1 MRSKSGLLLLA
12 LLLAASA
19 TLAVYLYARGLE
31 GEKVPATSASVEV
44 LVAKKD
50 IPANTDLNDLINE
63 GAFET
68 TSIPEDALVPGA
80 FTELGDLQGQKNREA
95 ILAGEQ
101 IPEARITGAV
111 TGGRLGIPQGFTGL
125 AIPLEGPRF
134 VSGELRD
141 GDRVTVY
148 GTFTKGGIDSATV
161 VLVPEA
167 QVLKVS
173 GAPEGGPGT
182 DDKATITLALLPPD
196 AQKVV
201 LAQEDGSIWLALLP
215 PGQEGKQRPPLSVT
229 GIGR

>member
-1 MRSKSGLLLLA
+1 MKSRSGLLLLA

-19 TLAVYLYARGLE
+19 TMAVYLYARGLE
-31 GEKVPATSASVEV
+31 GEKTSAPSASVEV
-44 LVAKKD
+44 LVAKED
-50 IPANTDLNDLINE
+50 IPANTDLNELINE

-68 TSIPEDALVPGA
+68 ISVSEDALVSGA
-80 FTELGDLQGQKNREA
+80 VTELGELQGQKNREA

-111 TGGRLGIPQGFTGL
+111 PGGRLGIPQGFTGL
-125 AIPLEGPRF
+125 SIPLEGPRF
-134 VSGELRD
+134 VDGEIGD

-148 GTFTKGGIDSATV
+148 GTFTRSGESATA

-173 GAPEGGPGT
+173 ASEGDPGT
-182 DDKATITLALLPPD
+182 DEKASITLALLPPA

-201 LAQEDGSIWLALLP
+201 LAQEGGSVWLALLP
-215 PGQEGKQRPPLSVT
+215 PGQQGKSRGPLSVS